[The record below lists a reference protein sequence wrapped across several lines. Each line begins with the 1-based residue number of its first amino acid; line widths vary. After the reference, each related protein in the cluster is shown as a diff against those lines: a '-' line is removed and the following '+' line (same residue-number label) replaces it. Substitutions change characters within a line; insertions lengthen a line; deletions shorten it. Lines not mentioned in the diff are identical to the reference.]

1 MPEHGRREQL
11 LPALKEYRLITF
23 FLGLLVIFA
32 SGFILRQLQSI
43 LKPLLI
49 AIFLS
54 LVFEPMVKF
63 FTRLKLPKFLAIVVS
78 LIIVFAVLWSL
89 GVLIFASVA
98 SFTEGFPRYA
108 ERFRELY
115 LSTIQ
120 RLEIPHEQ
128 VQEYLRQ
135 VKWADVWKDLSL
147 TSFISSLVGSFI
159 NFLTNLFFVL
169 ILTLYIV
176 LGKQHIA
183 SKIEQSFP
191 GDRARRISQVF
202 GNINR
207 GVQRYLVTKT
217 IISLATGIIAYLILL
232 IFGVDFALV
241 WGLLT
246 FLLNYIPNVGSVI
259 ATLPPIFVAFV
270 QHGSIFPAAWVALL
284 LIGTQSTMG
293 NFVEPRAMGRSMNL
307 SPLVV
312 ILSLVF
318 WGFIWGPVGMVLA
331 VPISST
337 IQIVCINI
345 KPLQP
350 IGILMEGK

>member
-1 MPEHGRREQL
+1 MSDDDRRL
-11 LPALKEYRLITF
+11 RSIPSLREYRLITF
-23 FLGLLVIFA
+23 FVGLLVIIA
-32 SGFILRQLQSI
+32 SGFVLRQLQVI
-43 LKPLLI
+43 VKPLLI
-49 AIFLS
+49 AVFLS
-54 LVFEPMVKF
+54 LIFEPMVKF
-63 FTRLKLPKFLAIVVS
+63 FTRLRIPKFLAIIIS

-89 GVLIFASVA
+89 GVLIFASLA
-98 SFTEGFPRYA
+98 SFTEGFPKYA
-108 ERFRELY
+108 DRFRDLY

-128 VQEYLRQ
+128 VQSYLRQ
-135 VKWADVWKDLSL
+135 VKWSDVWKDLSL
-147 TSFISSLVGSFI
+147 TSFISSIVGSFI

-176 LGKQHIA
+176 LGKQNMA

-191 GDRARRISQVF
+191 GEKAARISRVF

-207 GVQRYLVTKT
+207 GVQRYLITKT
-217 IISLATGIIAYLILL
+217 LISLATGVLVYLILL
-232 IFGVDFALV
+232 LFGVDFALV

-246 FLLNYIPNVGSVI
+246 FLLNYIPNIGSVI

-270 QHGSIFPAAWVALL
+270 QHGSLFPAIWVALL
-284 LIGTQSTMG
+284 LVATQSTMG
-293 NFVEPRAMGRSMNL
+293 NFVEPRIVGKSMNL

-337 IQIVCINI
+337 IQIICINI
-345 KPLQP
+345 ESLKPV
-350 IGILMEGK
+350 GILMEGK

>member
-1 MPEHGRREQL
+1 MSDTGRDRGWISILREF
-11 LPALKEYRLITF
+11 RLATF
-23 FLGLLVIFA
+23 LLGLLVLFA
-32 SGFILRQLQSI
+32 SGFILRQLQTI

-54 LVFEPMVKF
+54 LIFEPMVKF
-63 FTRLKLPKFLAIVVS
+63 FTRLKITKFLAIVIS

-98 SFTEGFPRYA
+98 SFTEGFPKYA
-108 ERFRELY
+108 DRFRDLY
-115 LSTIQ
+115 LSTIE

-128 VQEYLRQ
+128 VQAYLRQ

-176 LGKQHIA
+176 LGKQHMA
-183 SKIEQSFP
+183 SKIEKSFP
-191 GDRARRISQVF
+191 GDRVHRIAQVF

-217 IISLATGIIAYLILL
+217 IISLTTGIIAYLILL
-232 IFGVDFALV
+232 LFGVDFALV

-246 FLLNYIPNVGSVI
+246 FLLNYIPNIGSVI

-270 QHGSIFPAAWVALL
+270 QHGSIFPAVWVALL

-293 NFVEPRAMGRSMNL
+293 NIIEPRAMGRSMNL

-345 KPLQP
+345 ESLKP

>member
-1 MPEHGRREQL
+1 MPDNGRRE
-11 LPALKEYRLITF
+11 RLIPSLRENRVITL

-32 SGFILRQLQSI
+32 SGLVLRQLQTI

-54 LVFEPMVKF
+54 LIFEPMVKF
-63 FTRLKLPKFLAIVVS
+63 FTRLKIPKFVAIIIS
-78 LIIVFAVLWSL
+78 LVIVFAVLWSL

-98 SFTEGFPRYA
+98 SFTEGFPKYA
-108 ERFRELY
+108 ERFRDLY
-115 LSTIQ
+115 LSIIH

-128 VQEYLRQ
+128 VQEYLRG
-135 VKWADVWKDLSL
+135 VKWAEVWKDLSL

-176 LGKQHIA
+176 LGKQHMA

-191 GDRARRISQVF
+191 GERAARIARVF
-202 GNINR
+202 RNINR

-217 IISLATGIIAYLILL
+217 IISLTTGVIAYLILL
-232 IFGVDFALV
+232 IFDVDFALV

-246 FLLNYIPNVGSVI
+246 FLLNYIPNIGSVI

-270 QHGSIFPAAWVALL
+270 QHGSPFPAVWVAALL
-284 LIGTQSTMG
+284 VGTQWSMG
-293 NFVEPRAMGRSMNL
+293 NLVEPRAMGRSMNL

-312 ILSLVF
+312 IISLLF

-345 KPLQP
+345 ESLKP

>member
-1 MPEHGRREQL
+1 MSDNDRRTRL
-11 LPALKEYRLITF
+11 IPSLREYRVITI

-32 SGFILRQLQSI
+32 SGFILRQLQTI
-43 LKPLLI
+43 IKPLLI

-54 LVFEPMVKF
+54 LIFEPMMKF
-63 FTRLKLPKFLAIVVS
+63 FTRLKIPKVLAIVIS

-98 SFTEGFPRYA
+98 SFTEGFPKYA
-108 ERFRELY
+108 NRFRELY
-115 LSTIQ
+115 LSIIE

-128 VQEYLRQ
+128 VQAYLRQ

-176 LGKQHIA
+176 LGKQHMA

-191 GDRARRISQVF
+191 GERAARISKVF

-207 GVQRYLVTKT
+207 GVQRYLITKT
-217 IISLATGIIAYLILL
+217 LVSLITGIIAYLILL
-232 IFGVDFALV
+232 IFGIDFALV

-246 FLLNYIPNVGSVI
+246 FLLNYIPGIGSVI
-259 ATLPPIFVAFV
+259 ATLPPIFVAFA
-270 QHGSIFPAAWVALL
+270 QYGSFFPTIWVALL

-293 NFVEPRAMGRSMNL
+293 NFVEPRVMGRSMNL

-345 KPLQP
+345 ESLKP
-350 IGILMEGK
+350 IGILMEGN

>member
-1 MPEHGRREQL
+1 MSNDDRRQRL
-11 LPALKEYRLITF
+11 IPSLREYRVITF

-32 SGFILRQLQSI
+32 SGFVLRQLQI
-43 LKPLLI
+43 IVKPLLI

-63 FTRLKLPKFLAIVVS
+63 FTRLRIPKFLATVIS
-78 LIIVFAVLWSL
+78 LVIVFAVLWSL

-98 SFTEGFPRYA
+98 SFTEGFPKYA
-108 ERFRELY
+108 SRFRELY
-115 LSTIQ
+115 LSTIE

-128 VQEYLRQ
+128 VQVYLRQ

-147 TSFISSLVGSFI
+147 TRFISSLVGSFI

-183 SKIEQSFP
+183 SKIQQSFP
-191 GDRARRISQVF
+191 GERAARISRVF
-202 GNINR
+202 RNINR

-217 IISLATGIIAYLILL
+217 VISLATGLLAYLILL
-232 IFGVDFALV
+232 LFGVDFALV

-246 FLLNYIPNVGSVI
+246 FLLNYIPNIGSVI

-270 QHGSIFPAAWVALL
+270 QYGSPFPAIWVALL
-284 LIGTQSTMG
+284 LIATQATMG
-293 NFVEPRAMGRSMNL
+293 NLVEPRAMGRSLNL

-337 IQIVCINI
+337 IQIICINI
-345 KPLQP
+345 GSLRP

>member
-1 MPEHGRREQL
+1 MTDMEGKHS
-11 LPALKEYRLITF
+11 RLQFLGQFKLATF

-32 SGFILRQLQSI
+32 SGVMLRQLQI
-43 LKPLLI
+43 IVKPLLI

-54 LVFEPMVKF
+54 LIFEPLVKF
-63 FTRLKLPKFLAIVVS
+63 FTRLKIPKFLAIVIS

-98 SFTEGFPRYA
+98 SFTEGFPKYA
-108 ERFRELY
+108 DRFRELY
-115 LSTIQ
+115 LSTIK

-128 VQEYLRQ
+128 VQAYLQQ

-147 TSFISSLVGSFI
+147 TRFISSLVGTFI

-176 LGKQHIA
+176 LGKQHMA
-183 SKIEQSFP
+183 SKIQESFP
-191 GDRARRISQVF
+191 GERADRISRVF

-207 GVQRYLVTKT
+207 GVQRYLITKT
-217 IISLATGIIAYLILL
+217 VISLVTGLLAYLILL

-246 FLLNYIPNVGSVI
+246 FLLNYIPGIGSVI

-270 QHGSIFPAAWVALL
+270 QHGSPFPAVWVALL

-293 NFVEPRAMGRSMNL
+293 NFIEPRVMGKSMNL

-318 WGFIWGPVGMVLA
+318 WGFIWGPIGMVLA

-345 KPLQP
+345 ESLKPV
-350 IGILMEGK
+350 GILMEGK